1 MPIDRN
7 VFDKCLVDANEDIRD
22 AQKALDPSDRYLS
35 EQYDVTVDGENDYNF
50 NSKTVFLNAYLIGKL
65 NTSLHDKTVSVE
77 HTNGF
82 EVYRQICQIMDAVLE
97 NAKFHMTNELSNMVK
112 THGGKVVGGKGKGMD
127 KKDIMVW
134 KLPED

>member
-77 HTNGF
+77 HKNGS
-82 EVYRQICQIMDAVLE
+82 RS
-97 NAKFHMTNELSNMVK
+97 T
-112 THGGKVVGGKGKGMD
+112 GKSARS
-127 KKDIMVW
+127 W
-134 KLPED
+134 TRFRRTRSSTCPTSSATW